1 MKEAGKKAMN
11 MSKIS
16 EVLQGPDESPSQVY
30 EHSCEAFCL
39 YTLFDL
45 EATKNQW
52 MINATFVG
60 QAQGDISKN
69 CKNWRDSLE

>member
-1 MKEAGKKAMN
+1 MN

-16 EVLQGPDESPSQVY
+16 ELFQELDESPRQFY
-30 EHSCEAFCL
+30 ESLCEAFCL

-45 EATKNQW
+45 EATENQQ

-60 QAQGDISKN
+60 QAQGDI
-69 CKNWRDSLE
+69 R